1 MNNKLPPD
9 QIQVFDPFSPEG
21 IREAVARILEGQ
33 NYRLFFEDVTKRRLI
48 AAYQELAK
56 FKMEDQIDDEEW
68 KKAIIE
74 EITSGEDSNSDKNL
88 KFWLLGLTKKTAQN
102 LGVTKAGYP
111 DFFNR
116 MIHDIQSQSSH
127 LDVRD
132 SALLVWAGAAT
143 LTVRGSQKAKV
154 GKLLE
159 KGIVR
164 AALTIIGLNESN
176 EDFVLNIM
184 PDQEVDRETDA
195 EVRTRRGTVRIDVGM
210 IGEGNPEVI
219 DDKISRVGRNGVVL
233 FDKLSPNSNA
243 WSNGE
248 RQHVKMIQMRNSNP
262 VEELRSHLSMLGV
275 GVTSNEIPIT
285 DVADRVLA
293 IDSNQFD
300 FSNPPDR

>member
-1 MNNKLPPD
+1 MNNKFPPD
-9 QIQVFDPFSPEG
+9 QIQVFDPFAPEG

-48 AAYQELAK
+48 SAYQELAK
-56 FKMEDQIDDEEW
+56 FKLEDQIDDEKW
-68 KKAIIE
+68 KEAVIE
-74 EITSGEDSNSDKNL
+74 EITRSDDKTVDKNL

-102 LGVTKAGYP
+102 LGIKKEEYP
-111 DFFNR
+111 DLFDR
-116 MIHDIQSQSSH
+116 MIDEIQSQSSH
-127 LDVRD
+127 LSVRD

-143 LTVRGSQKAKV
+143 LTVRGSQKARV

-164 AALTIIGLNESN
+164 AALTIVGLNESN
-176 EDFVLNIM
+176 GDFVLNIM

-195 EVRTRRGTVRIDVGM
+195 EVRTRRGSIRIDVGM

-248 RQHVKMIQMRNSNP
+248 RQNVKMIQMRNSNP

-275 GVTSNEIPIT
+275 GVTSNEIPVS

-293 IDSNQFD
+293 IDPNQFD